1 MHIVDTDMM
10 TVVSKKLPLS
20 NPIRRDYIDDR
31 NDRKEELNEII
42 GNIDGDFEIT
52 LNYRDNFKKL
62 TEALPNQSVINSIFE
77 RTLQ

>member
-1 MHIVDTDMM
+1 MM

-42 GNIDGDFEIT
+42 GSIDGDFEIT

-62 TEALPNQSVINSIFE
+62 TEALPNRSVINSIFE

>member
-1 MHIVDTDMM
+1 MM
-10 TVVSKKLPLS
+10 TVVSKMLPLS

-62 TEALPNQSVINSIFE
+62 TEALPNRSVIISLFE

>member
-52 LNYRDNFKKL
+52 LELPRQL
-62 TEALPNQSVINSIFE
+62 QEAHRGTTKPI
-77 RTLQ
+77 RH